1 MEIARGT
8 LAGFD
13 SGTYLAAVRLDGSG
27 AQALSGVPVSRAIP
41 SAEMIAGRTV
51 LVYFSS
57 ARSAAAATVIAVT
70 A

>member
-1 MEIARGT
+1 MDIARGI

-41 SAEMIAGRTV
+41 SAEMVTGRSV
-51 LVYFSS
+51 LVHFST
-57 ARSAAAATVIAVT
+57 ARSATAATVIAVT